1 MSKPRLFRSIPF
13 WILVVGS
20 VASIAGGAYLLVEK
34 LSTMTTALD
43 AGTATGVEVYVGQIW
58 AVLGAILVGAGV
70 IGIALALVLGALRSL
85 AAAPT
90 AAAPAVEQLDEP
102 VDSVESDFAATTDL
116 DGSADTFDDTDF
128 TPTAASDATRED
140 EAAVPTR

>member
-70 IGIALALVLGALRSL
+70 IGLALALVLGALRSL

-102 VDSVESDFAATTDL
+102 ADSVEGDFAATTDL
-116 DGSADTFDDTDF
+116 DGSADSFDDTDF

>member
-58 AVLGAILVGAGV
+58 AVLGAILIGAGV
-70 IGIALALVLGALRSL
+70 IGLALSLVLGALRSL

-90 AAAPAVEQLDEP
+90 AAEQLDEP
-102 VDSVESDFAATTDL
+102 AVEEL
-116 DGSADTFDDTDF
+116 DEPADTFDDTDF
-128 TPTAASDATRED
+128 TPTAATRED
-140 EAAVPTR
+140 EAFVPTR